1 MASLSTLQELLSL
14 EFILIFQIPME
25 FLMKGSDS
33 PNNETEED
41 PEEISSSLF
50 GGRVANKKTKKK

>member
-1 MASLSTLQELLSL
+1 MRINFEEEDETRSGLRYVH
-14 EFILIFQIPME
+14 QIPIK
-25 FLMKGSDS
+25 FKMKGSDS